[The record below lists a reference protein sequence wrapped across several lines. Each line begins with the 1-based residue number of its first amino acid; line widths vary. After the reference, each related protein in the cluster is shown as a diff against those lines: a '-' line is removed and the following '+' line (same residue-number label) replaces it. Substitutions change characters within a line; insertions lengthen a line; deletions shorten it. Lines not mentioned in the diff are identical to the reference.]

1 MTEPI
6 RVVVVDDHPTVRRGT
21 CDMIE
26 EAEGLEVVAA
36 GANGDEALALVDQ
49 HQPDV
54 LMLDIQMPGRDGLS
68 ALRELRKRGSKVGV
82 LMMSAADD
90 ERIVEALSAGA
101 NGYLLKTATEEEVER
116 AIRLV
121 AQGQSAILQPEVAQA
136 MVTAARRTSPLVD
149 LLSEREVE
157 VIKTLA
163 KDMANKEIARELGI
177 SDRTVQQHLANIFG
191 KLGVSSRTGAVLKA
205 LQQGIITIEDTR
217 P

>member
-36 GANGDEALALVDQ
+36 GADGDEAIALVEQ

-54 LMLDIQMPGRDGLS
+54 LMLDIQMPKRDGLS
-68 ALRELRKRGSKVGV
+68 ALRELRKRGNKVGI

-101 NGYLLKTATEEEVER
+101 NGYLLKTATEDEVEH

-136 MVTAARRTSPLVD
+136 MVTAARRGAPTVD

-163 KDMANKEIARELGI
+163 KDMANKEIAKVLGI

-217 P
+217 T